1 MTIFKAIKKMRPD
14 KGHNN
19 SYRVN
24 IGFLNN
30 RLKFDE
36 TQLETEHSIFTQKGV
51 IELTELFASL
61 CKELNTTTNS
71 VIYVKIVACAKNK
84 HLLETMPERSCHS

>member
-1 MTIFKAIKKMRPD
+1 MTIFKAIKKLRPD

-30 RLKFDE
+30 CLKFAE
-36 TQLETEHSIFTQKGV
+36 TQLETEYSIFTQKGV
-51 IELTELFASL
+51 VELTELFASL
-61 CKELNTTTNS
+61 CEKLNTTQNS
-71 VIYVKIVACAKNK
+71 VVYVEIVACAKNK
-84 HLLETMPERSCHS
+84 HLLKVIPD

>member
-14 KGHNN
+14 KEHNN

-36 TQLETEHSIFTQKGV
+36 TQLETEYSIFTQKGV
-51 IELTELFASL
+51 VELTELFASL
-61 CKELNTTTNS
+61 CEELNTTKNS
-71 VIYVKIVACAKNK
+71 VVYVEIVACAKNK
-84 HLLETMPERSCHS
+84 HLLKAIPD

>member
-1 MTIFKAIKKMRPD
+1 MTIFKAIKKLKPD
-14 KGHNN
+14 KRHNN
-19 SYRVN
+19 FYRVN

-30 RLKFDE
+30 SLKFGE
-36 TQLETEHSIFTQKGV
+36 TRLETEHSIFTQKGV

-61 CKELNTTTNS
+61 CEELNTTTNS

-84 HLLETMPERSCHS
+84 HLLETMPERSCHL